1 MPTSIKDVKII
12 ENLCSREWSQ
22 AYKTGSMKH
31 QTDNMKDKVRNIKL
45 KLVT

>member
-1 MPTSIKDVKII
+1 MPTYIKDVKIV
-12 ENLCSREWSQ
+12 EKLCSRGWSQ

-31 QTDNMKDKVRNIKL
+31 QTDNMKHKVRNIKL